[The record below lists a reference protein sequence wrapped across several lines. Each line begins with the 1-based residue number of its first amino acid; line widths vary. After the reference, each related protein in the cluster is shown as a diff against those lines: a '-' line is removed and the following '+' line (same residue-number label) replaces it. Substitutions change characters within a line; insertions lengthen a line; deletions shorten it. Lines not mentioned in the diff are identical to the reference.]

1 MFCRCSL
8 SHRVIA
14 ISSIIIVVT
23 SAFKMLTW
31 VLIIRA
37 ILSWVSQGHNPI
49 EAVMIQLTEPL
60 LRPIRNRLPSMGGL
74 DLSMVVVILGIQ
86 FLDNSNNLPLI
97 DHKNRNKQ
105 DNNLNNLRWVTR
117 SENCKNLGIKEDR
130 EVKYVGVRK
139 VKNKIKKPY
148 RSETTFNNK
157 KYHVGYYDSEEEAY
171 EAYKK
176 FNLEKFEIEI
186 I

>member
-1 MFCRCSL
+1 MVYFQTIQFKNKILYINMEDDSETFYELKEFDNYMINKNGEIYSKKHKKVMKQFISNKGYYYLKIRKDNKSYSKL
-8 SHRVIA
+8 IHR
-14 ISSIIIVVT
+14 
-23 SAFKMLTW
+23 
-31 VLIIRA
+31 
-37 ILSWVSQGHNPI
+37 
-49 EAVMIQLTEPL
+49 L
-60 LRPIRNRLPSMGGL
+60 LGL
-74 DLSMVVVILGIQ
+74 Q

-97 DHKNRNKQ
+97 DHKNRNKL

-117 SENCKNLGIKEDR
+117 SENCKNLGMREDR
-130 EVKYVGVRK
+130 EVKYIGVRK

-157 KYHVGYYDSEEEAY
+157 KYHVGYFDSEEEAY

>member
-1 MFCRCSL
+1 MINWPEMRDLQLSFFKANVPNGIALYSL
-8 SHRVIA
+8 EEVES
-14 ISSIIIVVT
+14 
-23 SAFKMLTW
+23 ML
-31 VLIIRA
+31 
-37 ILSWVSQGHNPI
+37 
-49 EAVMIQLTEPL
+49 
-60 LRPIRNRLPSMGGL
+60 
-74 DLSMVVVILGIQ
+74 
-86 FLDNSNNLPLI
+86 
-97 DHKNRNKQ
+97 

-117 SENCKNLGIKEDR
+117 SENCKNLGMREDR
-130 EVKYVGVRK
+130 EVKYIGVRK

-157 KYHVGYYDSEEEAY
+157 KYHVGYFDSEEEAY

>member
-1 MFCRCSL
+1 MEDDSDIFYELKDGFNNYMINKNGEIYSKNQKKVMKQSISNKGYYMIKLRKDNRCYSKL
-8 SHRVIA
+8 IHR
-14 ISSIIIVVT
+14 
-23 SAFKMLTW
+23 L
-31 VLIIRA
+31 
-37 ILSWVSQGHNPI
+37 
-49 EAVMIQLTEPL
+49 
-60 LRPIRNRLPSMGGL
+60 
-74 DLSMVVVILGIQ
+74 LGIQ

-130 EVKYVGVRK
+130 DVKYVGVRK

-148 RSETTFNNK
+148 RSETTFNHK
-157 KYHVGYYDSEEEAY
+157 KYHVGYYDSAEEGY